1 MKTVIILFVVV
12 VVARAQNL
20 TITLPSGIITGCTVV
35 TLTFTGGTAPFT
47 FRLGENR
54 NVPWFTDSIYY
65 WIVPPLSEPM
75 IDTYIYATDRR
86 GVWGQSRPFS
96 IYAGLCDETS
106 TTSSTPSP
114 TTSSIT
120 PSPSSNTGLIAG
132 AAFGGS
138 AALILIMLAV
148 WFYVRRKRS
157 PNMTG
162 QPGSSVPAME
172 GGTESIT
179 TPYVRSNPA
188 DSAGTPFASPY
199 FDNDAVSPPIGPSSS
214 GYYSTNPASS
224 SIPGGYAPYSPPTT
238 MQSPTSSRQ
247 NRPSRQ
253 SMVNKVTSP
262 TTNEDFSPIYD
273 ATTTG
278 ANSQRARAAEE
289 ERARLYD
296 TLITDF
302 CANNRDL
309 ISTELERKLYTARYL
324 PSDNPSDIPYEHW
337 RNAYGVEFF
346 DLRRLQ
352 EAYERNLAT
361 NVRVNAAEKA
371 LPQAAQNAKEKGLH
385 SSPDVEP

>member
-1 MKTVIILFVVV
+1 MSPGL
-12 VVARAQNL
+12 Q
-20 TITLPSGIITGCTVV
+20 TL
-35 TLTFTGGTAPFT
+35 
-47 FRLGENR
+47 
-54 NVPWFTDSIYY
+54 
-65 WIVPPLSEPM
+65 
-75 IDTYIYATDRR
+75 
-86 GVWGQSRPFS
+86 
-96 IYAGLCDETS
+96 S
-106 TTSSTPSP
+106 TTGLSLRFPGSLGA
-114 TTSSIT
+114 IH
-120 PSPSSNTGLIAG
+120 SNTGLIAG

-253 SMVNKVTSP
+253 
-262 TTNEDFSPIYD
+262 
-273 ATTTG
+273 
-278 ANSQRARAAEE
+278 
-289 ERARLYD
+289 
-296 TLITDF
+296 
-302 CANNRDL
+302 
-309 ISTELERKLYTARYL
+309 
-324 PSDNPSDIPYEHW
+324 
-337 RNAYGVEFF
+337 
-346 DLRRLQ
+346 
-352 EAYERNLAT
+352 NLAT